1 MDAVAPLLHL
11 SSLLEYEV
19 TSLEIMHENK
29 WLLMFLSNLC
39 SAPPKDNSQ
48 THRTIL
54 SWTTFLRS
62 AEALSCYVEQRYMS
76 LQ

>member
-11 SSLLEYEV
+11 SSVLEYEV
-19 TSLEIMHENK
+19 TSLEIMHESK
-29 WLLMFLSNLC
+29 WLLMFLSDLC
-39 SAPPKDNSQ
+39 SAPHKVNSQ

-54 SWTTFLRS
+54 SWTTFLRG
-62 AEALSCYVEQRYMS
+62 AEALSCCVEQRYML